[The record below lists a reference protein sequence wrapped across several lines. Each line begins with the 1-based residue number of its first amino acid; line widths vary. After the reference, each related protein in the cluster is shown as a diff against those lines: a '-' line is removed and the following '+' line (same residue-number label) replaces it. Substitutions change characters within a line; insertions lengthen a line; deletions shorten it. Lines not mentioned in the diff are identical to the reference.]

1 MLYNRAKFNRIW
13 LANDPY
19 TIKLCLRFNV
29 EPLFFRG
36 KIMELLRDKSVLNL
50 IEELR
55 GKLRRKGIEDKTI
68 PRFVFIC
75 GEQILDN

>member
-1 MLYNRAKFNRIW
+1 
-13 LANDPY
+13 
-19 TIKLCLRFNV
+19 
-29 EPLFFRG
+29 
-36 KIMELLRDKSVLNL
+36 MELLRDKSVLNL

-75 GEQILDN
+75 GEQILDDEGKLIDKNILEKKIILDIL